1 MHVCVVDKML
11 CNLFHQP
18 LESWDTSE
26 TDLSTNIDSI
36 LFELI
41 QSTCSPSGP
50 GLPCFKRQDPNFS
63 TISEFIF
70 ILLLQLQ
77 YE

>member
-1 MHVCVVDKML
+1 MRSSMHVCVVDKML

-41 QSTCSPSGP
+41 Q
-50 GLPCFKRQDPNFS
+50 
-63 TISEFIF
+63 
-70 ILLLQLQ
+70 
-77 YE
+77 